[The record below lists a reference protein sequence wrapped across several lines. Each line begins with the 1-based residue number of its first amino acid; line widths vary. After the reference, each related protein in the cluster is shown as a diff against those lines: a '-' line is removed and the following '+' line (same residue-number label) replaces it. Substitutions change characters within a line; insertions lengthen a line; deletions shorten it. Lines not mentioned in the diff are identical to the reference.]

1 MTAER
6 NRCRSEAAD
15 AGRQADRLTQ
25 RLNAMPKVPAPLAC
39 SKGLQRHRGPCA
51 HGVGEVWIHSQH
63 ESASLLIQQLQ
74 PQRQT
79 PGQLVDAAPEG
90 CV

>member
-25 RLNAMPKVPAPLAC
+25 RLNAMPKVLAPPSC
-39 SKGLQRHRGPCA
+39 STGLEGHRSPNC
-51 HGVGEVWIHSQH
+51 
-63 ESASLLIQQLQ
+63 LLCGREPKLPTQ
-74 PQRQT
+74 
-79 PGQLVDAAPEG
+79 V
-90 CV
+90 

>member
-25 RLNAMPKVPAPLAC
+25 RLNAMPKVPEPPAWA
-39 SKGLQRHRGPCA
+39 RNRA
-51 HGVGEVWIHSQH
+51 
-63 ESASLLIQQLQ
+63 
-74 PQRQT
+74 
-79 PGQLVDAAPEG
+79 
-90 CV
+90 